1 MGCIFV
7 SWLLLVRAGATLG
20 GEGDLVA
27 VRELGLPSFETSVGT
42 PAVEPEAETPGRG
55 ASVRKR
61 EAEMEAQPFVL
72 SETLPVV
79 PAKLAKKI
87 TRGEFVD
94 TAELLK
100 ANIKAERRRLV

>member
-20 GEGDLVA
+20 GEGDPVA
-27 VRELGLPSFETSVGT
+27 VRDLGLPSFETSVHT
-42 PAVEPEAETPGRG
+42 PAVEAGAMTPEGG

-72 SETLPVV
+72 SETLQVV
-79 PAKLAKKI
+79 
-87 TRGEFVD
+87 
-94 TAELLK
+94 
-100 ANIKAERRRLV
+100 